1 MHCFARCAL
10 LLAGALLPS
19 HLAIA
24 ETLTNGNANGVV
36 VKRAAMSVALKRR
49 RIVDTQ
55 VTKQG
60 RTKQVHKMAYY
71 GPLFVGSPQQE
82 FLVVYDTGSGN
93 LIVPGSEC
101 KSEACTLHRSF
112 KKSNSSTV
120 SEIFCDGEARGAN
133 DASDEIT
140 ITFGTGSITGQC
152 MRDNICV
159 GGEAC
164 AQGNFIMSTE
174 ESYNPFATF
183 QFDGVLGLAMP
194 KMSQGADFSL
204 MHRMTETLEN
214 PMFSVFLSDSDEE
227 ESEFTFGGVKQ
238 EHMASE
244 LFWVNVNK
252 RSGYWEVEIEDITID
267 NVPQGMCEDCRVAVD
282 TGTSQLAGPSDLV
295 DQLEDSLELNED
307 CSNYD
312 KMPRLGFVIG
322 GRILNLRPAEYI
334 DRDDDNYCSL
344 SLMSL
349 DIPPPKG
356 PLFVF
361 GIPFLQ
367 KFLTVYDA
375 ANSRVGFAV
384 AKHSVQPE
392 AEKLVA
398 LQLGAESSAASLRGK
413 PIRKA

>member
-1 MHCFARCAL
+1 MLSPIRCAL
-10 LLAGALLPS
+10 LLELLFAFLPRAVVS
-19 HLAIA
+19 
-24 ETLTNGNANGVV
+24 ETLSNGGQ

-49 RIVDTQ
+49 RVVDVQT
-55 VTKQG
+55 TRQG

-71 GPLFVGSPQQE
+71 GPLYVGSPAQE

-93 LIVPGSEC
+93 LIIPGSTC
-101 KSEACTLHRSF
+101 KSEACTLHKSF
-112 KKSNSSTV
+112 NMSASSSV
-120 SEIFCDGEARGAN
+120 STIFCDGKPRAAN
-133 DASDEIT
+133 EESDQIT
-140 ITFGTGSITGQC
+140 ITFGTGSISGQC

-159 GGEAC
+159 GSQAC
-164 AQGNFIMSTE
+164 AQGSFIMSEE
-174 ESYNPFATF
+174 ESFNPFANF
-183 QFDGVLGLAMP
+183 QFDGVLGLALP
-194 KMSQGADFSL
+194 SMSQTEDFSL
-204 MHRMTETLEN
+204 MHRMTETLMN

-227 ESEFTFGGVKQ
+227 ESEFTFGGVKP

-244 LFWVNVNK
+244 LFWVNVAK
-252 RSGYWEVEIEDITID
+252 KSGYWEVEIEDITID

-282 TGTSQLAGPSDLV
+282 TGTSQLAGPSALV
-295 DQLEDSLELNED
+295 DKLEDTLQLNED

-334 DRDDDNYCSL
+334 DQDEDNYCSL

-367 KFLTVYDA
+367 KFLTVYDS
-375 ANSRVGFAV
+375 ANDRVGFAV
-384 AKHSVQPE
+384 AKHAVQPDGP
-392 AEKLVA
+392 EKLVA
-398 LQLGAESSAASLRGK
+398 LQVGAARKERSSLRGV
-413 PIRKA
+413 